1 MTAQV
6 FAVVQRIASNLF
18 QVPPDQIV
26 PSSSPEGIQ
35 AWDSVQQLN
44 LVLALE
50 QEFNVQFEPE
60 ELDRIHCIG
69 DIVRVLEQKVRF
81 PS

>member
-1 MTAQV
+1 MTTQF
-6 FAVVQRIASNLF
+6 FATVQRIASNLF
-18 QVPPDQIV
+18 QVPAGQIT
-26 PSSSPEGIQ
+26 PSSSPETIQ

-50 QEFNVQFEPE
+50 QEFDIQFEPE
-60 ELDRIHCIG
+60 ELDQIHCIG
-69 DIVRVLEQKVRF
+69 DIAQLLEAKVGS

>member
-6 FAVVQRIASNLF
+6 FATVQRIASNLF
-18 QVPPDQIV
+18 QVPPGQIA
-26 PSSSPEGIQ
+26 PSSSPETIQ
-35 AWDSVQQLN
+35 TWDSVQQLN

-60 ELDRIHCIG
+60 ELDQIHCID
-69 DIVRVLEQKVRF
+69 DIVQLLEKKVRF